1 MPKIAE
7 LQGAPPNDKV
17 LPFRESLMATLGVGF
32 VGMLVALDETV
43 VSTALPMVM
52 AELQGFK
59 YYAQVATAY
68 LLTSV
73 ITVPVF
79 GRLGDYYGRK
89 PFVLASIVVF
99 SVASALCGMAPS
111 MPFLVL
117 ARALQGIGGGMLVGT
132 AFACIADLFPDSHA
146 RLHWQMM
153 LSAAFGVANAV
164 GPSLGGLLTEWYGWR
179 AVFYVNLPVGV
190 LGLWFA
196 WRYLPHLRQQT
207 HRGPIRV
214 DWLGAVLIAAG
225 LGSLQMSVELLSA
238 RGLDAY
244 TAALLALASV
254 ALAALWQWERRCANP
269 ILPVEMFREPAL
281 APLFKLAVFTGFAM
295 FALLLYAP
303 LLFQVGFGY
312 SPKQAGVLIT
322 PLVVCIPVGSVLNGR
337 IVTRIRHPNNMLYA
351 GFGILALSCLGL
363 SQATRCMPHGVLMA
377 IMLVGGLG
385 LGFIM
390 PNLTVFAQQTAE
402 REHLGITT
410 AMLQSLHMVGGMV
423 GTAIVGTLLT
433 RSYTGGVEQALASAN
448 ANQWM
453 SRMAD
458 PQVLIDK
465 ASQVV
470 LLGQL
475 EQAGHN
481 GALLLEQA
489 RVSMVGSIHLS
500 FLVAG
505 AAAVLGVWSAREV
518 PPIKLRRGLAPAMA
532 AD

>member
-1 MPKIAE
+1 MPPEPHTPQPAG
-7 LQGAPPNDKV
+7 QV
-17 LPFRESLMATLGVGF
+17 LPFRESLLAMLGVAF
-32 VGMLVALDETV
+32 VVMLVALDQTV
-43 VSTALPMVM
+43 VGTALPTVV
-52 AELQGFK
+52 AELQGFE
-59 YYAQVATAY
+59 YYAWVATAY

-99 SVASALCGMAPS
+99 SVASALCGMAPN
-111 MPFLVL
+111 MPFLVA

-132 AFACIADLFPDSHA
+132 AFACIADLFPDSHV
-146 RLHWQMM
+146 RLRWQVM
-153 LSAAFGVANAV
+153 LSAAFGIANAI

-179 AVFYVNLPVGV
+179 AVFYVNLPVGA

-196 WRYLPHLRQQT
+196 WRYLPHLRQQA

-214 DWLGAVLIAAG
+214 DWLGALLIAAG
-225 LGSLQMSVELLSA
+225 LGSLQMSVELLPA

-244 TAALLALASV
+244 TAGLLVVAAV
-254 ALAALWQWERRCANP
+254 ALVVLWQWERRCANP
-269 ILPVEMFREPAL
+269 ILPVEMFRDPGL
-281 APLFKLAVFTGFAM
+281 APLFKLSVFAGFTM

-303 LLFQVGFGY
+303 LLFQGGFGY
-312 SPKQAGVLIT
+312 SPKEAGVLIT
-322 PLVVCIPVGSVLNGR
+322 PLVVCITVGSILNGR
-337 IVTRIRHPNNMLYA
+337 IVTRIRRPNTMLYA
-351 GFGILALSCLGL
+351 GFGMLALACLGL
-363 SQATRCMPHGVLMA
+363 SQATRGMPHGVLMG
-377 IMLVGGLG
+377 IMLIGGLG

-390 PNLTVFAQQTAE
+390 PNLTVFAQQTAG
-402 REHLGITT
+402 REHLGIAT
-410 AMLQSLHMVGGMV
+410 AMLQSLRMVGGMV
-423 GTAIVGTLLT
+423 GTAIVGTLVT
-433 RSYTGGVEQALASAN
+433 RSYTGGVEQALSGAN
-448 ANQWM
+448 ATQWA

-465 ASQVV
+465 ASQLA

-489 RVSMVGSIHLS
+489 RVSLVGSIHLG
-500 FLVAG
+500 LIVAG
-505 AAAVLGVWSAREV
+505 AAAALGVWCARQV
-518 PPIKLRRGLAPAMA
+518 PSIKLTRSPAPAMA